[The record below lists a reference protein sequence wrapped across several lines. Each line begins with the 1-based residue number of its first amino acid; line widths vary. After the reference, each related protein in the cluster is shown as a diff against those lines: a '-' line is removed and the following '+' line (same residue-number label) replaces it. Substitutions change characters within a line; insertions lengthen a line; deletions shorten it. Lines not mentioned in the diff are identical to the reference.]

1 MNRIDNPY
9 QHLAYSA
16 LQVADAILAG
26 GLFLVFWKMQVIPES
41 AQIEYGALT
50 LLIAFATPACM
61 SLAGAYRGWRMG
73 GILPELRSVIAGC
86 IFLFVSLAVA
96 GALLKVNHVFSR
108 IIVGQWFLTWVGLLI
123 VTRVAMRFVLR
134 LVRRNGRN
142 TRRAVIVGAGDTGRQ
157 ISEAIAKQPG
167 LGLRVLGLF
176 DDSKI
181 EPVNGLPVLGSTKDA
196 LEYVNTMKV
205 DLVYIALPMRKEKKI
220 KRLVSA
226 LSDTTASVYIAPDM
240 FSYGMLLSGQTD
252 YLGGTPTIALWESPF
267 HGVSSVIKRLSD
279 IVLSSFILLLISP
292 LMLGIALAVKLSSRG
307 PVFFVQWRYGLNGEP
322 IRVFKFRTM
331 RVIEDGYEFVQ
342 ATKDDPRV
350 TRVGAFLR
358 KTSLDELPQFI
369 NVLLGTMSVVGPR
382 PHAVAM
388 NEEYRKLI
396 SGYMLRHKIK
406 PGITGL
412 AQINGFRGETDTVD
426 KMEGRVRFDLE
437 YIRKWSLLLDLII
450 IGKTI
455 RHCVSSSEAY

>member
-26 GLFLVFWKMQVIPES
+26 GLFLAFWKLDVIPQT
-41 AQIEYGALT
+41 AQTEYEALT

-61 SLAGAYRGWRMG
+61 SLAGAYRGWRTG
-73 GILPELRSVIAGC
+73 GILPELRSVLTGC
-86 IFLFVSLAVA
+86 IFLFISLAVA
-96 GALLKVNHVFSR
+96 GALLKINHVYSR
-108 IIVGQWFLTWVGLLI
+108 IIVGEWFVTWVGLL
-123 VTRVAMRFVLR
+123 VTTRVAMRLALR

-142 TRRAVIVGAGDTGRQ
+142 TRTALIVGAGTTGRR
-157 ISEAIAKQPG
+157 ISEAIARQPG
-167 LGLRVLGLF
+167 LGIRVVGLL
-176 DDSKI
+176 DDNKT
-181 EPVNGLPVLGSTKDA
+181 EPVDGVPILGSTMETLA
-196 LEYVNTMKV
+196 HVNAMKV
-205 DLVYIALPMRKEKKI
+205 DIVYIALPMRKEKKI
-220 KRLVSA
+220 KRLVGA
-226 LSDTTASVYIAPDM
+226 LTDTTASVYIAPDM
-240 FSYGMLLSGQTD
+240 FSYGLLLSGQMD
-252 YLGGTPTIALWESPF
+252 YLGGNPTIALWESPF
-267 HGVSSVIKRLSD
+267 HGVSSVIKRVSD
-279 IVLSSFILLLISP
+279 IVLSSTILLLISP
-292 LMLGIALAVKLSSRG
+292 IMLGIALAVKLSSRG

-331 RVIEDGYEFVQ
+331 RVMEDGYEFVQ

-412 AQINGFRGETDTVD
+412 AQINGYRGETDTVD

-455 RHCVSSSEAY
+455 RHCVSSPEAY